1 LTGLD
6 VLVVGGGPAGLAAAI
21 EARLQGLTVVVA
33 DRASQGPIDKPCGEG
48 VLPDGVTALARWGIF
63 PHPSIAFPFQGIRF
77 IDCPSAIQ
85 AEAYFPTHPGLGIR
99 RDVLHRLL
107 LQRATELGVNM
118 RWGAKVHDRGGQLHL
133 GGERIAAGAIVAA
146 DGLNSRMRQW
156 AGISARVQ
164 RRRLGFRQHFGLAP
178 WTDLVEVY
186 WHRRGQAY
194 VTPVA
199 PRTICIAVVAD
210 PPGLH
215 INELAACF
223 PALAARL
230 ARAPRLGALAAAA
243 TYTTH
248 VGRVAGPKMALVG
261 DASGAVDAISGAG
274 LSLAFAQARVL
285 GPALSQGELATY
297 QRHHRRL
304 NTPARRM
311 ARLLLLMGDH
321 GWLRRRVLAVLASN
335 PAIMTRLLADHAE
348 RQPRGTIDLVAMAAL
363 GWRLLTAAPGSPG
376 LSVSN

>member
-1 LTGLD
+1 MTGFD

-21 EARLQGLTVVVA
+21 GARLQGLTVMVA
-33 DRASQGPIDKPCGEG
+33 ERAGQVPIDKPCGEG
-48 VLPDGVTALARWGIF
+48 VLPGGVTDLAQLGIF

-77 IDCPSAIQ
+77 IDCAPTTR

-107 LQRATELGVNM
+107 LQRATQLGVTM
-118 RWGAKVHDRGGQLHL
+118 RWGAKVHDRGDELRL
-133 GGERIAAGAIVAA
+133 DGEPIAAGAIVAA
-146 DGLNSRMRQW
+146 DGLNSRVRRW
-156 AGISARVQ
+156 AGLSARVQ

-199 PRTICIAVVAD
+199 PRTVCVAVVAD
-210 PPGLH
+210 PPGLRMD
-215 INELAACF
+215 ELAACF
-223 PALAARL
+223 PALASRL
-230 ARAPRLGALAAAA
+230 ARAPRLDPIVGAA
-243 TYTTH
+243 THTTY
-248 VGRVAGPKMALVG
+248 VSRVAGPKLALVG

-274 LSLAFAQARVL
+274 LSLAFAHARAL
-285 GPALSQGELATY
+285 GPALSQGTLATY

-304 NTPARRM
+304 SAPARRM
-311 ARLLLLMGDH
+311 ARLLLIMGDH
-321 GWLRRRVLAVLASN
+321 GWLRRRVMATLASS

-348 RQPRGTIDLVAMAAL
+348 RRPRGTISLAAIAAL
-363 GWRLLTAAPGSPG
+363 GCRMFSQAPWSPD
-376 LSVSN
+376 LSVSD